1 MKIRGWF
8 DKMKSERGVLPGMNA
23 EQSRKITELYIGM
36 YDNLMMV
43 ARKNED
49 SESLAEEA
57 VQETFSI
64 ACQKLEECLEHP
76 SPQGWLVSTLRNVIR
91 NARRKRA
98 NGKRLIEQYLMAQF
112 REASVSED
120 RLDLNI
126 LYGKTADT
134 EEFRLIF
141 EMAVDGRSHKEMA
154 ESRGISVS
162 ACKKRVQRAKEI
174 LQRKLGND
182 VTT

>member
-1 MKIRGWF
+1 
-8 DKMKSERGVLPGMNA
+8 MNA
-23 EQSRKITELYIGM
+23 EQSRRITELYIEM
-36 YDNLMMV
+36 YDKLMMV

-49 SESLAEEA
+49 NEALAEEA

-64 ACQKLEECLEHP
+64 ACQKIDECLRHP
-76 SPQGWLVSTLRNVIR
+76 NPQGWLVTTLKNVIL
-91 NARRKRA
+91 NSKRKRA
-98 NGKRLIEQYLMAQF
+98 NAKRLIEQFLMAQF
-112 REASVSED
+112 KEASVSEN

-134 EEFRLIF
+134 EEFKLIL

-174 LQRKLGND
+174 LQRKIGKD
-182 VTT
+182 VTI

>member
-1 MKIRGWF
+1 
-8 DKMKSERGVLPGMNA
+8 MNA
-23 EQSRKITELYIGM
+23 EQSRRITELYIEM
-36 YDNLMMV
+36 YDKLMMV

-49 SESLAEEA
+49 SDALAEEA

-64 ACQKLEECLEHP
+64 ACQKPEECLEHP
-76 SPQGWLVSTLRNVIR
+76 NPHGWLVITLKNVIL
-91 NARRKRA
+91 NSKRKRA
-98 NGKRLIEQYLMAQF
+98 NAKRLIEQYLMAQLK
-112 REASVSED
+112 EASVSEN

-134 EEFRLIF
+134 EEFKLIL

-174 LQRKLGND
+174 LQRKIGNN
-182 VTT
+182 VTI

>member
-1 MKIRGWF
+1 
-8 DKMKSERGVLPGMNA
+8 MNA
-23 EQSRKITELYIGM
+23 EQSRRITELYIEM
-36 YDNLMMV
+36 YDKLMMV

-49 SESLAEEA
+49 NEALAEEA

-64 ACQKLEECLEHP
+64 ACQKIDECLRHP
-76 SPQGWLVSTLRNVIR
+76 NPQGWLVTTLKNVIL
-91 NARRKRA
+91 NSKRKRA
-98 NGKRLIEQYLMAQF
+98 SAKRSIEQFLMAQF
-112 REASVSED
+112 KEASVSEN

-134 EEFRLIF
+134 EEFKLIL
-141 EMAVDGRSHKEMA
+141 ELAVDGRSHKEMA

-174 LQRKLGND
+174 LQRKIGKD
-182 VTT
+182 VTI

>member
-1 MKIRGWF
+1 
-8 DKMKSERGVLPGMNA
+8 MNA
-23 EQSRKITELYIGM
+23 EQSRRITELYIEM
-36 YDNLMMV
+36 YDKLMMV

-49 SESLAEEA
+49 NEALAEEA

-64 ACQKLEECLEHP
+64 ACQKIDECLRHP
-76 SPQGWLVSTLRNVIR
+76 NPQGWLVTTLKNVIL
-91 NARRKRA
+91 NSKRKRA
-98 NGKRLIEQYLMAQF
+98 NAKRLIEQFLIAQF
-112 REASVSED
+112 KEASVSEN

-134 EEFRLIF
+134 EEFKLIL
-141 EMAVDGRSHKEMA
+141 ELAVDGRSHKEMA

-174 LQRKLGND
+174 LQRKIGKD
-182 VTT
+182 VTI